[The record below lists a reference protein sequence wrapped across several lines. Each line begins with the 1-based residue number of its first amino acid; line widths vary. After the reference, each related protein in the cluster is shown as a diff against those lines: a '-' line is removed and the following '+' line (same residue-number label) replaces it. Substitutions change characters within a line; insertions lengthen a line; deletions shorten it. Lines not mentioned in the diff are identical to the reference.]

1 MPTGAYSTI
10 IPPVCLNANFT
21 MGNHAS
27 IIPSLN
33 VAIENTLSRAPS
45 VNEAFGYAR
54 VDITDRKVTGSFAPE
69 AELIASKDWY
79 TIWSGGTKNDFSIQ
93 LGATAGN
100 IIKFTAPQVV
110 FTGFS
115 HDDRGGVLVHT
126 MPFRCAELATV
137 ISGAAD
143 AATGALNIKDAT
155 YFTTNDLYNGA
166 RLTFNTGTYAN
177 KARIISDTIAASTT
191 VTLETALGGAPG
203 VADVF
208 TISKK
213 ELQILFR

>member
-1 MPTGAYSTI
+1 
-10 IPPVCLNANFT
+10 
-21 MGNHAS
+21 
-27 IIPSLN
+27 
-33 VAIENTLSRAPS
+33 
-45 VNEAFGYAR
+45 
-54 VDITDRKVTGSFAPE
+54 
-69 AELIASKDWY
+69 
-79 TIWSGGTKNDFSIQ
+79 
-93 LGATAGN
+93 
-100 IIKFTAPQVV
+100 
-110 FTGFS
+110 
-115 HDDRGGVLVHT
+115 